1 MKRVR
6 VVAALIAD
14 RADRS
19 RYLVQQRLPGVSRA
33 NLWEFPGGKVEPGES
48 DEAAVARE
56 CREELDVGLRVG
68 RRLWGTEHTYVDL
81 VVQLELYA
89 AEIVDGEPRPL
100 GAQALRFCTPAEMQA
115 LEFCEAD
122 VPLLE
127 ALARGTL

>member
-14 RADRS
+14 PADRS

-56 CREELDVGLRVG
+56 CREELDVGLWVG
-68 RRLWGTEHTYVDL
+68 RRLWGTEHSYVDL

-100 GAQALRFCTPAEMQA
+100 GAQALRFCTPAEMQTLA
-115 LEFCEAD
+115 FCEAD

-127 ALARGTL
+127 ALARGAL